1 MTARVLVVDDIKAN
15 VKLLEARLSAEYFEI
30 LTAYSGPEALEVCEV
45 ERIDVILLDVMMP
58 GMDGFE
64 VCERLKRN
72 PKTQHIPVVMVTA
85 LDTPSDR
92 LHGLEAGADDFLT
105 KPVDDV
111 ALVTRVKNLARLKML
126 TDEMTMRA
134 ETGNQMG
141 LSQETTPIFSE
152 RKWAGKVLIVEDNQR
167 SADRMTKNLIKE
179 HSIEI
184 EHNPQ
189 EALFKL
195 AEQEYD
201 LLVISLDL
209 NGVDGLRLA
218 SQVRSLER
226 TRSLPILI
234 IVNPEDKARLMRGLD
249 MGVNDYMV
257 RPICANEM
265 MARVNTQVRRKK
277 YTDYLRNCLE
287 TKVELAV
294 TDALTGL
301 HNRHYLESHLKTLF
315 DEANSQRKSLSV
327 LMTDID
333 YFKSVNDTYGHDVG
347 DLVLKE
353 FARRIRTNI
362 RGMDLACRIGGEEF
376 VIVMPDTSL
385 TECYNVA
392 ERLRKSIEMEQFHIP
407 QLDKPL
413 DITTSIG
420 ITSLDKDIK
429 DTDLLMKRADQALYC
444 AKRDGR
450 NRVAADAA

>member
-30 LTAYSGPEALEVCEV
+30 LTAYSGPEALEICEV

-315 DEANSQRKSLSV
+315 DEANSQKKSLSV

>member
-30 LTAYSGPEALEVCEV
+30 LTAYSGPEALEICEV

-64 VCERLKRN
+64 VCERLKN
-72 PKTQHIPVVMVTA
+72 NTKTQHIPVVMVTA
-85 LDTPSDR
+85 LDTPADR
-92 LHGLEAGADDFLT
+92 LRGLEVGADDFLT

-141 LSQETTPIFSE
+141 LSQGATPTFGLQ
-152 RKWAGKVLIVEDNQR
+152 KWQGNILIVEDNER
-167 SADRMTKNLIKE
+167 SAERMTSNLSKE
-179 HSIEI
+179 HKVEV
-184 EHNPQ
+184 EKNPQ
-189 EALFKL
+189 EALFHL
-195 AEQEYD
+195 AEQEFD
-201 LLVISLDL
+201 LLILSLDL

-218 SQVRSLER
+218 SQVRALER

-234 IVNPEDKARLMRGLD
+234 IVNPEDKARLIRGLD

-265 MARVNTQVRRKK
+265 LARVNTQIRRKK

-315 DEANSQRKSLSV
+315 DEAKDKKKSLSV

-347 DLVLKE
+347 DVVLKE
-353 FARRIRTNI
+353 FSRRIRTNI

-376 VIVMPDTSL
+376 VIIMPDTNL

-407 QLDKPL
+407 QLTNPL

-420 ITSLDKDIK
+420 ITALDETISS
-429 DTDLLMKRADQALYC
+429 TDALIKRADQALYC

>member
-64 VCERLKRN
+64 VCERLKSN

-134 ETGNQMG
+134 ETGSQMG
-141 LSQETTPIFSE
+141 LSQEKTPIFSE
-152 RKWAGKVLIVEDNQR
+152 RKWEGNVLIVEDNQR
-167 SADRMTKNLIKE
+167 SADRITKTLSKE
-179 HSIEI
+179 HTIEI
-184 EHNPQ
+184 EQNPQ
-189 EALFKL
+189 EALFRL

-201 LLVISLDL
+201 LLIISLDL

-226 TRSLPILI
+226 TRNLPILI
-234 IVNPEDKARLMRGLD
+234 VVNPEDKARLIRGLD

-257 RPICANEM
+257 RPIGANEM
-265 MARVNTQVRRKK
+265 MARVNTQVRRTK

-315 DEANSQRKSLSV
+315 DEANAKRKSLSV

-407 QLDKPL
+407 RLDKPL

-420 ITSLDKDIK
+420 ITALDETITDIN
-429 DTDLLMKRADQALYC
+429 LLMKRADQALYC

>member
-30 LTAYSGPEALEVCEV
+30 LTAYSGPEALDICDV
-45 ERIDVILLDVMMP
+45 ERVDVILLDIMMP

-64 VCERLKRN
+64 VCERLKSN
-72 PKTQHIPVVMVTA
+72 TKTQHIPVVMVTA

-92 LHGLEAGADDFLT
+92 LRGLEVGADDFLT

-134 ETGNQMG
+134 ETGTQMG
-141 LSQETTPIFSE
+141 LAQETIPVFSAK
-152 RKWAGKVLIVEDNQR
+152 KWQGNILIVEDNER
-167 SADRMTKNLIKE
+167 SANRMIKTLSSE
-179 HSIEI
+179 HTVEI
-184 EHNPQ
+184 EKNSQ

-195 AEQEYD
+195 TEQEYD

-209 NGVDGLRLA
+209 SGVDGLRLA

-234 IVNPEDKARLMRGLD
+234 IVNPEDKARLIRGLD

-257 RPICANEM
+257 RPICSNEM
-265 MARVNTQVRRKK
+265 MARVNTQIRRKK

-287 TKVELAV
+287 TRVELAV

-301 HNRHYLESHLKTLF
+301 HNRHYLESHLNTLF
-315 DEANSQRKSLSV
+315 EEARSKDKTLSV
-327 LMTDID
+327 LITDID
-333 YFKSVNDTYGHDVG
+333 YFKSVNDSYGHDVG
-347 DLVLKE
+347 DIVLKE

-376 VIVMPDTSL
+376 VIIMPDTSL

-392 ERLRKSIEMEQFHIP
+392 ERLRKSIEMEAFHIS

-413 DITTSIG
+413 NITTSIG
-420 ITSLDKDIK
+420 ITALDKSIEN
-429 DTDLLMKRADQALYC
+429 TDLLMKKADQALYS

>member
-30 LTAYSGPEALEVCEV
+30 LTAYSGSEALEICEV

-64 VCERLKRN
+64 VCERLKN
-72 PKTQHIPVVMVTA
+72 NTKTQHIPVVMVTA
-85 LDTPSDR
+85 LDTPADR
-92 LHGLEAGADDFLT
+92 LRGLEVGADDFLT

-141 LSQETTPIFSE
+141 LSQGQVPTFGLQ
-152 RKWAGKVLIVEDNQR
+152 KWSGNILIVEDNQR
-167 SADRMTKNLIKE
+167 SAERMTNNLSKE
-179 HSIEI
+179 HKVEI
-184 EHNPQ
+184 EQNPQ
-189 EALFKL
+189 EALFRL
-195 AEQEYD
+195 AEQEFD
-201 LLVISLDL
+201 LLILSLDL
-209 NGVDGLRLA
+209 NGFDGLRLA
-218 SQVRSLER
+218 SQVRALER

-265 MARVNTQVRRKK
+265 LARVNTQVRRKK

-315 DEANSQRKSLSV
+315 DEANDKRKSLSV

-333 YFKSVNDTYGHDVG
+333 YFKAVNDTYGHDVG
-347 DLVLKE
+347 DIVLKE

-376 VIVMPDTSL
+376 VIIMPDTSL

-420 ITSLDKDIK
+420 ITALDDNITDM
-429 DTDLLMKRADQALYC
+429 DTLMKRADQALYC

>member
-30 LTAYSGPEALEVCEV
+30 ITAYSGPEALSICDED
-45 ERIDVILLDVMMP
+45 RIDVILLDVMMP

-64 VCERLKRN
+64 VCERLKAN
-72 PKTQHIPVVMVTA
+72 PLTQHIPVVMVTA
-85 LDTPSDR
+85 LDTPADR
-92 LHGLEAGADDFLT
+92 LRGLEVGADDFLT

-111 ALVTRVKNLARLKML
+111 ALVTRVKNLTRLKML
-126 TDEMTMRA
+126 TDEMSMRA

-141 LSQETTPIFSE
+141 LSQENVPIFAE
-152 RKWAGKVLIVEDNQR
+152 KQWNGNILIVEDHPR
-167 SADRMTKNLIKE
+167 SAERMTKTLNGP
-179 HSIEI
+179 HMVDIEP
-184 EHNPQ
+184 NPQ

-195 AEQEYD
+195 AEQEFD
-201 LLVISLDL
+201 LLIISLDL

-218 SQVRSLER
+218 GQVRSLER
-226 TRSLPILI
+226 TRNLPILI
-234 IVNPEDKARLMRGLD
+234 IVSPEDRARLMRGLD

-257 RPICANEM
+257 RPICPNEM
-265 MARVNTQVRRKK
+265 MARVNTQIRRKK

-287 TKVELAV
+287 TRVELAI

-315 DEANSQRKSLSV
+315 DEARSTRKNLSV

-347 DLVLKE
+347 DQVLKE

-376 VIVMPDTSL
+376 VIVMPDTNL

-392 ERLRKSIEMEQFHIP
+392 ERIRKSIEKETFYIP
-407 QLDKPL
+407 QLEKFL
-413 DITTSIG
+413 EITTSIG
-420 ITSLDKDIK
+420 ITALDKEVNSLELLIK
-429 DTDLLMKRADQALYC
+429 KADQALYC

>member
-1 MTARVLVVDDIKAN
+1 
-15 VKLLEARLSAEYFEI
+15 
-30 LTAYSGPEALEVCEV
+30 
-45 ERIDVILLDVMMP
+45 
-58 GMDGFE
+58 
-64 VCERLKRN
+64 
-72 PKTQHIPVVMVTA
+72 
-85 LDTPSDR
+85 
-92 LHGLEAGADDFLT
+92 
-105 KPVDDV
+105 
-111 ALVTRVKNLARLKML
+111 
-126 TDEMTMRA
+126 
-134 ETGNQMG
+134 MG
-141 LSQETTPIFSE
+141 LSQEKTPIFSE
-152 RKWAGKVLIVEDNQR
+152 RKWEGNVLIVEDNQR
-167 SADRMTKNLIKE
+167 SADRITKTLSKE
-179 HSIEI
+179 HTIEI
-184 EHNPQ
+184 EQNPQ
-189 EALFKL
+189 EALFRL

-201 LLVISLDL
+201 LLIISLDL

-226 TRSLPILI
+226 TRNLPILI
-234 IVNPEDKARLMRGLD
+234 VVNPEDKARLIRGLD

-315 DEANSQRKSLSV
+315 DEANAKRKSLSV

-407 QLDKPL
+407 RLDKPL

-420 ITSLDKDIK
+420 ITALDETITDIN
-429 DTDLLMKRADQALYC
+429 LLMKRADQALYC

>member
-30 LTAYSGPEALEVCEV
+30 LTAYSGPEALKICSE

-64 VCERLKRN
+64 VCERLKGD
-72 PKTQHIPVVMVTA
+72 PATQHIPVVMVTA

-92 LHGLEAGADDFLT
+92 LRGLEVGADDFLT

-111 ALVTRVKNLARLKML
+111 ALVTRVKNLTRLKML

-134 ETGNQMG
+134 ETGSQMG
-141 LSQETTPIFSE
+141 LSEQNIPIFCKKE
-152 RKWAGKVLIVEDNQR
+152 WHGNILMVEDQPR
-167 SADRMTKNLIKE
+167 SAERMIKTLSRQ
-179 HSIEI
+179 HSVQAEP
-184 EHNPQ
+184 NPQ
-189 EALFKL
+189 EALFRL
-195 AEQEYD
+195 AEQDHD
-201 LLVISLDL
+201 LLIISLDL
-209 NGVDGLRLA
+209 EGVDGLRLCG
-218 SQVRSLER
+218 QVRSLER
-226 TRSLPILI
+226 TRNLPILI
-234 IVNPEDKARLMRGLD
+234 IVNPEDRARLIRGLD

-257 RPICANEM
+257 RPICPNEM

-287 TKVELAV
+287 TRVELAV

-315 DEANSQRKSLSV
+315 DDARKSNKSLSV

-333 YFKSVNDTYGHDVG
+333 YFKAVNDSYGHDVG
-347 DLVLKE
+347 DIVLKE

-362 RGMDLACRIGGEEF
+362 RGMDLACRVGGEEF

-385 TECYNVA
+385 TECYKVA
-392 ERLRKSIEMEQFHIP
+392 ERLRKSIERETFHIP
-407 QLDKPL
+407 QLDQPL
-413 DITTSIG
+413 SITTSIG
-420 ITSLDKDIK
+420 ITTLGNEIN
-429 DTDLLMKRADQALYC
+429 TLEGLMKKADQALYC
-444 AKRDGR
+444 AKKDGR
-450 NRVAADAA
+450 NRVAAHAA

>member
-134 ETGNQMG
+134 ETGSQMG

-152 RKWAGKVLIVEDNQR
+152 RKWAGNVLIVEDNQR
-167 SADRMTKNLIKE
+167 SADRITKNLTKE

-257 RPICANEM
+257 RPVCANEM

-333 YFKSVNDTYGHDVG
+333 YFKSVNDSYGHDVG

>member
-30 LTAYSGPEALEVCEV
+30 LTAYSGPEALDICDV
-45 ERIDVILLDVMMP
+45 ERVDVILLDIMMP

-64 VCERLKRN
+64 VCERLKSN
-72 PKTQHIPVVMVTA
+72 TKTQHIPVVMVTA

-92 LHGLEAGADDFLT
+92 LRGLEVGADDFLT

-134 ETGNQMG
+134 ETGTQMG
-141 LSQETTPIFSE
+141 LAQETIPVFSAK
-152 RKWAGKVLIVEDNQR
+152 KWQGNILIVEDNER
-167 SADRMTKNLIKE
+167 SANRMIKTLSSE
-179 HSIEI
+179 HTVEI
-184 EHNPQ
+184 EKNSQ

-195 AEQEYD
+195 TEQEYD

-209 NGVDGLRLA
+209 SSVDGLRLA

-234 IVNPEDKARLMRGLD
+234 IVNPEDKARLIRGLD

-257 RPICANEM
+257 RPICSNEM
-265 MARVNTQVRRKK
+265 MARVNTQIRRKK

-287 TKVELAV
+287 TRVELAV

-301 HNRHYLESHLKTLF
+301 HNRHYLESHLNTLF
-315 DEANSQRKSLSV
+315 EEARSKDKTLSV
-327 LMTDID
+327 LITDID
-333 YFKSVNDTYGHDVG
+333 YFKSVNDSYGHDVG
-347 DLVLKE
+347 DIVLKE

-376 VIVMPDTSL
+376 VIIMPDTSL

-392 ERLRKSIEMEQFHIP
+392 ERLRKSIEMEAFHIS

-413 DITTSIG
+413 NITTSIG
-420 ITSLDKDIK
+420 ITALDKSIEN
-429 DTDLLMKRADQALYC
+429 TDFLMKKADQALYS

>member
-111 ALVTRVKNLARLKML
+111 ALVTRVKNLARLKRL

-407 QLDKPL
+407 HLDKPL